1 MLYTEHS
8 SVLILLRHL
17 LHERIKQ
24 GTRQLVLSITSLS
37 WDQSNKQTNKQK
49 KNKSTKTKRMQVYGN
64 YKKRLKKGL

>member
-37 WDQSNKQTNKQK
+37 WDQSNKQTKK
-49 KNKSTKTKRMQVYGN
+49 KNKKQIN
-64 YKKRLKKGL
+64 QDKKNASVWKL